1 MPPAEKMA
9 QRLDRR
15 WANIWM
21 NAPTGLSLNE
31 QAQKET
37 DEEIAALIRR
47 LAAALVAYDRGLELV
62 GNERTSQIFRI
73 AYADALR
80 DVKEEA

>member
-1 MPPAEKMA
+1 MTPAEKMA
-9 QRLDRR
+9 RTLDSVNCNLDGEYRDD
-15 WANIWM
+15 I
-21 NAPTGLSLNE
+21 PE
-31 QAQKET
+31 
-37 DEEIAALIRR
+37 DAAEMIRR

-80 DVKEEA
+80 DVKEQA